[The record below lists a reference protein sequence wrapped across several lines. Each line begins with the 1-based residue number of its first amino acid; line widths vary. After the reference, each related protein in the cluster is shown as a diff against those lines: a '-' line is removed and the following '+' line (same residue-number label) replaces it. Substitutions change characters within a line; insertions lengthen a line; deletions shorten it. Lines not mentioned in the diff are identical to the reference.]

1 MSDSLTWRS
10 DIQTLRG
17 VAVLAVVIYH
27 SGITLGGGFA
37 GVDVFFVI
45 SGYVI
50 ASSLQR
56 QMNEEGTL
64 SILAFYSRRFRRLVP
79 NYVLVVTVTLALSH
93 LFFDPYLEL
102 PQIKWAAFSSFLAS
116 TNIYFLFTD
125 RYDALVGNPLRHL
138 WSLGVGEH
146 FYLLLPW
153 LYLLVAKRTSDP
165 NLGNRRVYHIAFWF
179 GSISLASSLL
189 IVYLANGGFAGIS
202 RATLLRLNFFG
213 SPLRFW
219 EILAGVVIA
228 HVHRVSVGV
237 TTTRVLRWSAGG
249 VLLVTFSVLDD
260 PERFPNVWAAV
271 VVAATSVLIAFPV
284 RASSNLRFITRPLEV
299 LGNVSYA
306 WYLWHWPIFVI
317 LHREFGVTLTTAV
330 TGTGVSLVVAVITT
344 RWVEDPF
351 HKRHLPAIRIA
362 PLLVLGIAIIVGA
375 VWLGRS
381 ATFYGLFPRAEAKES
396 NFATVNGCGWS
407 SDGWEDQCVFGKS
420 DTGGVRL
427 VLLGDS
433 NARSA
438 SDGLIA
444 AAETNKWSIT
454 LGVRTGCPVL
464 FSKNQVDPECAKLN
478 AERLRFLRDT
488 RPDAVILVNHWLNYR
503 GFGAFGNPEA
513 WTRGMRDT
521 IRSISRL
528 DIPVVIQHQIPECRT
543 SNSLLRSVLSDRG
556 WEDAYLCRSAED
568 SVRYVNAVITG
579 LEAICSN
586 RKESNCLTVD
596 VVESLCQSRETCRA
610 FVGRTNY
617 FSDATHISPSASRLT
632 SDQYSKAIRAILKS
646 E

>member
-1 MSDSLTWRS
+1 MSGSLNWRS
-10 DIQTLRG
+10 DIQRLRG
-17 VAVLAVVIYH
+17 IAVLAVVIYH
-27 SGITLGGGFA
+27 SGITLPGGFV

-50 ASSLQR
+50 AKSLQR
-56 QMNEEGTL
+56 QMNEERRL

-79 NYVLVVTVTLALSH
+79 NYVLVVTVTLVLSH

-102 PQIKWAAFSSFLAS
+102 PQIKWAAIFSFFAS

-138 WSLGVGEH
+138 WSLGVEEH

-153 LYLLVAKRTSDP
+153 LYVLVARRASNPTQGSKRVCRIALW
-165 NLGNRRVYHIAFWF
+165 LGA
-179 GSISLASSLL
+179 ISLALSLL
-189 IVYLANGGFAGIS
+189 TVYLADTGFASIS

-228 HVHRVSVGV
+228 HVHRVPVGV
-237 TTTRVLRWSAGG
+237 LTTRVLRWSAGG
-249 VLLVTFSVLDD
+249 VLIVTFSVLDD
-260 PERFPNVWAAV
+260 PERFPNIWAVV
-271 VVAATSVLIAFPV
+271 VVAATSMLIAFPA

-330 TGTGVSLVVAVITT
+330 CGIGVSLVVAVVTT

-351 HKRHLPAIRIA
+351 YKRHLPSARIA
-362 PLLVLGIAIIVGA
+362 PLLILGVATIAGA
-375 VWLGRS
+375 VGLGRS

-407 SDGWEDQCVFGKS
+407 SDGWESQCLFGNS

-438 SDGLIA
+438 SDGLVA
-444 AAETNKWSIT
+444 AAEDNDWSIT

-464 FSKNQVDPECAKLN
+464 FSETQVDPECAQLN
-478 AERLRFLRDT
+478 TERLRFLGTT
-488 RPDAVILVNHWLNYR
+488 RPDAVILVNHWSNYR
-503 GFGAFGNPEA
+503 RFGDFVDPET
-513 WTRGMRDT
+513 WTRGMQDT
-521 IRSISRL
+521 IESISRL
-528 DIPVVIQHQIPECRT
+528 DIPVVIQHQIPECRS
-543 SNSLLRSVLSDRG
+543 SNSLLRSMLADRG
-556 WEDAYLCRSAED
+556 WNDAYLCQSAED
-568 SVRYVNAVITG
+568 SVWYINSVIDGIET
-579 LEAICSN
+579 ICSTT
-586 RKESNCLTVD
+586 RDFNCLTVD
-596 VVESLCQSRETCRA
+596 VVESLCLSRETCRA

-617 FSDATHISPSASRLT
+617 FSDPTHISPSASRLT
-632 SDQYSKAIRAILKS
+632 SDQYAEAIHTIVKS